1 MAAWVGLPIILKS
14 KSLAVGSEGGG
25 MGGGA
30 MGKEKQKG
38 NLDFLQDFLH
48 ASKFVPPPPQSFPA
62 SLSIEMQAPETV
74 T

>member
-14 KSLAVGSEGGG
+14 KSLAVGSGGG
-25 MGGGA
+25 MGGEQG
-30 MGKEKQKG
+30 GKEKQKG